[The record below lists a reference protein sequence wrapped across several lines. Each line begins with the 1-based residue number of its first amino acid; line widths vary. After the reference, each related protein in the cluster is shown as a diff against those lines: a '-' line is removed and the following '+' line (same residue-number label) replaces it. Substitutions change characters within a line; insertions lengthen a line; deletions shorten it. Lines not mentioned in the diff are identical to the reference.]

1 LISADAGEK
10 GVIIHV
16 ADQGPGI
23 SEDEQIRIFEKFYRG
38 SSGQHLKGTGMG
50 LAIAREIMRA
60 HGEEIWV
67 KSSPDKGSEFSFSL
81 PVVPVEDAE

>member
-1 LISADAGEK
+1 
-10 GVIIHV
+10 
-16 ADQGPGI
+16 
-23 SEDEQIRIFEKFYRG
+23 
-38 SSGQHLKGTGMG
+38 MG

-81 PVVPVEDAE
+81 PVAPVEGAE